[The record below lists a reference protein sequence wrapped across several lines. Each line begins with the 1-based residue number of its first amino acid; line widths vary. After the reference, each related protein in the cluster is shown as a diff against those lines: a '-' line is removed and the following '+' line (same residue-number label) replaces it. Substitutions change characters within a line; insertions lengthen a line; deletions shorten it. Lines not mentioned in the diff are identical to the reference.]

1 MMAAINNNLSINSYI
16 DRLVDM
22 YYPPFSLFFTRF
34 KKNNI
39 KEIIKHDIV
48 GNYLYEHPGL
58 DDNDI
63 RKKYIF
69 IAVIKFLSL
78 RNYEHIDYEI
88 HTLRG
93 EIQTLLFKE
102 QAKQLAEIFIENKSE
117 QIVFNKYKT
126 KIKKEVVINYL
137 NKSL

>member
-1 MMAAINNNLSINSYI
+1 MVEDKNLSINNYI
-16 DRLVDM
+16 DTLVDM
-22 YYPPFSLFFTRF
+22 YYPSFSLFFTRF

-39 KEIIKHDIV
+39 KEIIKYDIV
-48 GNYLYEHPGL
+48 GNYLYEQPLLGKY
-58 DDNDI
+58 DI

-88 HTLRG
+88 YTLRG

-102 QAKQLAEIFIENKSE
+102 QAKQLAKEFIGKKCEE
-117 QIVFNKYKT
+117 ATFNEFKTFVKKDFITNFLSYK
-126 KIKKEVVINYL
+126 
-137 NKSL
+137 

>member
-1 MMAAINNNLSINSYI
+1 MVEDKNLSINNYI
-16 DRLVDM
+16 DTLVDM
-22 YYPPFSLFFTRF
+22 YYPSFSQFFTRF

-48 GNYLYEHPGL
+48 GNYLYEQPLLGKY
-58 DDNDI
+58 DI

-69 IAVIKFLSL
+69 IAVIKFLAITD
-78 RNYEHIDYEI
+78 YEHIDYEI

-102 QAKQLAEIFIENKSE
+102 QAKCLAKEFIDKKREEATLNEFKTFVKKDFITNFLS
-117 QIVFNKYKT
+117 YK
-126 KIKKEVVINYL
+126 
-137 NKSL
+137 

>member
-1 MMAAINNNLSINSYI
+1 MVEDKNLSINNYI
-16 DRLVDM
+16 DTLVDM
-22 YYPPFSLFFTRF
+22 YYPSFSTFFTRF

-39 KEIIKHDIV
+39 KEIIKYDIV
-48 GNYLYEHPGL
+48 GNYLYEQPLLGKY
-58 DDNDI
+58 DI

-102 QAKQLAEIFIENKSE
+102 QAKQLAKEFIGKKREE
-117 QIVFNKYKT
+117 ATFNEFKTFVKKDFITNFLSYK
-126 KIKKEVVINYL
+126 
-137 NKSL
+137 

>member
-1 MMAAINNNLSINSYI
+1 MISEDSNLSRYI

-22 YYPPFSLFFTRF
+22 YYPPFSTFFTRF

-48 GNYLYEHPGL
+48 GNYLYEHPDLG
-58 DDNDI
+58 DNDI

-102 QAKQLAEIFIENKSE
+102 QAKQLAKEFIGKKREE
-117 QIVFNKYKT
+117 VTFNEFKTFVKKDFITNFLSYK
-126 KIKKEVVINYL
+126 
-137 NKSL
+137 

>member
-1 MMAAINNNLSINSYI
+1 MAAKTNLSINNYI
-16 DRLVDM
+16 ETLVDM
-22 YYPPFSLFFTRF
+22 YYPSFSLFFTRF

-39 KEIIKHDIV
+39 KEIIKYDIV
-48 GNYLYEHPGL
+48 GNYLYEQPLLGKY
-58 DDNDI
+58 DI

-102 QAKQLAEIFIENKSE
+102 QAKCLAKEFIGKKREE
-117 QIVFNKYKT
+117 ATFNEFKTFVKKDFITNFLSYK
-126 KIKKEVVINYL
+126 
-137 NKSL
+137 

>member
-1 MMAAINNNLSINSYI
+1 MMSAKTNLSINSCI
-16 DRLVDM
+16 DKLVDM
-22 YYPPFSLFFTRF
+22 YYSSFSTFFTRF

-39 KEIIKHDIV
+39 KEIIKYDIV
-48 GNYLYEHPGL
+48 GNYLYEQPLLGKY
-58 DDNDI
+58 DI

-102 QAKQLAEIFIENKSE
+102 QAKYLAKEFIGKKREEATFKEFKTFVKKDFITNFLS
-117 QIVFNKYKT
+117 YK
-126 KIKKEVVINYL
+126 
-137 NKSL
+137 

>member
-1 MMAAINNNLSINSYI
+1 MISEDSNLSRYI
-16 DRLVDM
+16 DTIVDM
-22 YYPPFSLFFTRF
+22 YYPSFDPFFTKVSRA
-34 KKNNI
+34 NT
-39 KEIIKHDIV
+39 KEIIKYDIV
-48 GNYLYEHPGL
+48 GNYLYGQL
-58 DDNDI
+58 DLYDDDI

-93 EIQTLLFKE
+93 EIQILLFKE

-117 QIVFNKYKT
+117 QIVFNKFKT
-126 KIKKEVVINYL
+126 KLKKDVVINYL

>member
-1 MMAAINNNLSINSYI
+1 MMAEADSNLSINNYI
-16 DRLVDM
+16 DTLVDM
-22 YYPPFSLFFTRF
+22 YYPSFSTFFTRF

-48 GNYLYEHPGL
+48 GNYLYEQPLLGKY
-58 DDNDI
+58 DI

-88 HTLRG
+88 YTLRG

-102 QAKQLAEIFIENKSE
+102 QAKQLVKEFIGKKREEATFKE
-117 QIVFNKYKT
+117 FKT
-126 KIKKEVVINYL
+126 FVKKEFITNFLSY
-137 NKSL
+137 K

>member
-1 MMAAINNNLSINSYI
+1 MMDAKTNLSINNYI
-16 DRLVDM
+16 ETLVDM
-22 YYPPFSLFFTRF
+22 YYPSFSTFFTRF

-39 KEIIKHDIV
+39 KEIIKYDIV
-48 GNYLYEHPGL
+48 GNYLYGQPDLYDE
-58 DDNDI
+58 DI

-88 HTLRG
+88 YTLRG

-102 QAKQLAEIFIENKSE
+102 QAKYLAKEFIGKKCEE
-117 QIVFNKYKT
+117 ATFNEFKTFVKKDFITNFLSYK
-126 KIKKEVVINYL
+126 
-137 NKSL
+137 

>member
-1 MMAAINNNLSINSYI
+1 MILEDSNLSRYI

-39 KEIIKHDIV
+39 KDVIKYDIV
-48 GNYLYEHPGL
+48 GNYLYEQPLLGKY
-58 DDNDI
+58 DI

-69 IAVIKFLSL
+69 IAVIKFLAITD
-78 RNYEHIDYEI
+78 YEHIDYEI

-102 QAKQLAEIFIENKSE
+102 QAKYLAKEFIGKKREEATFKE
-117 QIVFNKYKT
+117 FKT
-126 KIKKEVVINYL
+126 FVKKDFITNFL
-137 NKSL
+137 SCK

>member
-1 MMAAINNNLSINSYI
+1 MMIAETNTSINNYI
-16 DRLVDM
+16 DCIVDM
-22 YYPPFSLFFTRF
+22 YYPSFSLFFTRF

-39 KEIIKHDIV
+39 KEIIKFDIV
-48 GNYLYEHPGL
+48 GNYLYEQPDL
-58 DDNDI
+58 DDNEV

-102 QAKQLAEIFIENKSE
+102 QAKRLADTFIGAKNEE
-117 QIVFNKYKT
+117 RTFNEFKT
-126 KIKKEVVINYL
+126 FVKKDFITNFINY
-137 NKSL
+137 K

>member
-1 MMAAINNNLSINSYI
+1 MMAAKTNLSINNYI
-16 DRLVDM
+16 DTLVDM
-22 YYPPFSLFFTRF
+22 YYPSFSTFFTRF

-48 GNYLYEHPGL
+48 GNYLYEQPLLGKY
-58 DDNDI
+58 DI

-69 IAVIKFLSL
+69 IAVIKFLAITD
-78 RNYEHIDYEI
+78 YKHIDYEI

-102 QAKQLAEIFIENKSE
+102 QAKCLAKEFIGKKREE
-117 QIVFNKYKT
+117 ATFNEFKTFVKKDFITNFLSYK
-126 KIKKEVVINYL
+126 
-137 NKSL
+137 

>member
-1 MMAAINNNLSINSYI
+1 MMIAETNTSINNYI
-16 DRLVDM
+16 DCIVDM
-22 YYPPFSLFFTRF
+22 YYPSFSSFFTRF

-39 KEIIKHDIV
+39 KEIIKFDIV
-48 GNYLYEHPGL
+48 GNYLYEQPDL
-58 DDNDI
+58 DDNDV

-102 QAKQLAEIFIENKSE
+102 QAKRLADMFIGAKNEE
-117 QIVFNKYKT
+117 RTFNEFKTFVKKDFITNFLSYK
-126 KIKKEVVINYL
+126 
-137 NKSL
+137 

>member
-1 MMAAINNNLSINSYI
+1 MMVEDNNLSINNYI
-16 DRLVDM
+16 DCIVDM
-22 YYPPFSLFFTRF
+22 YYPSFDPFF
-34 KKNNI
+34 KKVSRANV
-39 KEIIKHDIV
+39 KEIIKYDIV
-48 GNYLYEHPGL
+48 GNYLYEQPDL
-58 DDNDI
+58 YDNDV

-102 QAKQLAEIFIENKSE
+102 QAKYLAKEFIGKKQEE
-117 QIVFNKYKT
+117 ATFNEFKTFVKKDFITNFLSYK
-126 KIKKEVVINYL
+126 
-137 NKSL
+137 

>member
-1 MMAAINNNLSINSYI
+1 MILEDSNLSCYI
-16 DRLVDM
+16 DTLVDM
-22 YYPPFSLFFTRF
+22 YYPSFSLFFTRF

-48 GNYLYEHPGL
+48 GNYLYGQPDL
-58 DDNDI
+58 YDDDI

-102 QAKQLAEIFIENKSE
+102 QAKQLAKEFIGKKREE
-117 QIVFNKYKT
+117 ATFNEFKTFVKKDFITNFLSYK
-126 KIKKEVVINYL
+126 
-137 NKSL
+137 

>member
-1 MMAAINNNLSINSYI
+1 MMATETNVSINNYI
-16 DRLVDM
+16 DTLVDM
-22 YYPPFSLFFTRF
+22 YYPSFSQFFTRF

-39 KEIIKHDIV
+39 KEIIKYDIV
-48 GNYLYEHPGL
+48 GNYLYEQPLLGKY
-58 DDNDI
+58 DI

-78 RNYEHIDYEI
+78 RNYEYIDYEI

-102 QAKQLAEIFIENKSE
+102 QAKYLAKEFIGKKREEATLNEFKTFVKKDFITNFLS
-117 QIVFNKYKT
+117 YK
-126 KIKKEVVINYL
+126 
-137 NKSL
+137 

>member
-1 MMAAINNNLSINSYI
+1 MILEDSNLSRYI
-16 DRLVDM
+16 DLLVDM

-48 GNYLYEHPGL
+48 GNYLYENPGL
-58 DDNDI
+58 DNNDI

-88 HTLRG
+88 YTLRG

-102 QAKQLAEIFIENKSE
+102 QAKQLAKEFIGKKREEATFKEFKTFVKKDFITNFLS
-117 QIVFNKYKT
+117 YK
-126 KIKKEVVINYL
+126 
-137 NKSL
+137 

>member
-1 MMAAINNNLSINSYI
+1 MISEDSNLSRYI
-16 DRLVDM
+16 DIIVDM
-22 YYPPFSLFFTRF
+22 YYPSFDPFFTKVPRT
-34 KKNNI
+34 NI
-39 KEIIKHDIV
+39 KEIIKYDIV
-48 GNYLYEHPGL
+48 GNYLYEHPSL

-102 QAKQLAEIFIENKSE
+102 QAKQLAKEFIGKKREE
-117 QIVFNKYKT
+117 ATFNEFKTFVKKDFITNFLSYK
-126 KIKKEVVINYL
+126 
-137 NKSL
+137 

>member
-1 MMAAINNNLSINSYI
+1 MMAAKTNLSINNYI
-16 DRLVDM
+16 DTLVDM
-22 YYPPFSLFFTRF
+22 YYPSFDPFFTRF

-48 GNYLYEHPGL
+48 GNYLYEQPLLGKY
-58 DDNDI
+58 DI

-69 IAVIKFLSL
+69 IAVIKFLAITD
-78 RNYEHIDYEI
+78 YEHIDYEI

-102 QAKQLAEIFIENKSE
+102 QAKQLAKEFIGKKREE
-117 QIVFNKYKT
+117 ATFNEFKTFVKKDFITNFLSYK
-126 KIKKEVVINYL
+126 
-137 NKSL
+137 

>member
-1 MMAAINNNLSINSYI
+1 MISEDSNLSRYI
-16 DRLVDM
+16 DTIVDM
-22 YYPPFSLFFTRF
+22 YYPSFSQFFTRF

-63 RKKYIF
+63 RKKYTF
-69 IAVIKFLSL
+69 IAIIKFLSL

-102 QAKQLAEIFIENKSE
+102 QAKWLAEIFIENKSE

>member
-1 MMAAINNNLSINSYI
+1 MILEDNNLSINNYI
-16 DRLVDM
+16 ETLVDM
-22 YYPPFSLFFTRF
+22 YYPSFSTFFTRF

-39 KEIIKHDIV
+39 KEIIKYDIV
-48 GNYLYEHPGL
+48 GNYLYEQPLLGKY
-58 DDNDI
+58 DI

-88 HTLRG
+88 YTLRG

-102 QAKQLAEIFIENKSE
+102 QAKYLAKEFIGKKREE
-117 QIVFNKYKT
+117 ATFNEFKTFVKKDFITNFPSYK
-126 KIKKEVVINYL
+126 
-137 NKSL
+137 